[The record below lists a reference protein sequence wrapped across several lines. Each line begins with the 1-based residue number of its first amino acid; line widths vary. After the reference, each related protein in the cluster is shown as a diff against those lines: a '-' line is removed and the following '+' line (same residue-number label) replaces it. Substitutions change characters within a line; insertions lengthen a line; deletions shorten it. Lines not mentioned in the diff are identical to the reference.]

1 MGGDGVRASDGG
13 DGIGVRGAEWLE
25 PDAGRRCGGPAE
37 EDQPTRGGW
46 RHGAYRL
53 RVPAPDLDPDRGKRT
68 KEWGEARETWGR
80 VAGEGCLGR
89 LGFGRPQG
97 L

>member
-13 DGIGVRGAEWLE
+13 DGIGVRGDEWME
-25 PDAGRRCGGPAE
+25 TDAGRRCGGPAE

-46 RHGAYRL
+46 RHGAHRL

-68 KEWGEARETWGR
+68 KEWGGARETWGR
-80 VAGEGCLGR
+80 VEGG
-89 LGFGRPQG
+89 GGVG
-97 L
+97 GG